1 MKEFTRMMLAAYP
14 RIPHL
19 VGTMSE
25 IISQTAL
32 KSFYDRADCAA
43 TAVRLLRKIEKRDTL
58 VFLGETM
65 RRGVESLPETEKRIL
80 SERYF
85 GEAKY
90 FRKEGYAFSKSTYY
104 RRLRRAVRRL
114 ERFLENEGA
123 EERFYRTG
131 LHKTAFFSFLADH
144 LAMRRRKKLREETST
159 AAEVLPALFQTPNYA
174 AQGGN

>member
-1 MKEFTRMMLAAYP
+1 MKEFTRIMLAAYP

-32 KSFYDRADCAA
+32 KSFYDRSDCDIAA
-43 TAVRLLRKIEKRDTL
+43 ERLLRKIEKRDAL
-58 VFLGETM
+58 IFLGEAM

-104 RRLRRAVRRL
+104 RRLRRAVGKL
-114 ERFLENEGA
+114 ERFLAKQGA
-123 EERFYRTG
+123 EQRFYRAG

-144 LAMRRRKKLREETST
+144 LAMRRRKQSST
-159 AAEVLPALFQTPNYA
+159 CVAARKEVLPALFSQPNFA
-174 AQGGN
+174 AQGE